1 MPSHRSGLYSSQGG
15 GEGSTGLCVRWS
27 GPWPPQPKRPLLHG
41 LLTTYICW
49 AAPTHIKK
57 GREEAQDLGE
67 GEGRTS
73 LRESSSQ
80 SRRAHPARPGHH
92 GSSLKPW
99 LGYHLHINPG
109 TEGAALLKLSPPCG
123 PRTRGL
129 VCASSLGMGWAD
141 TGVVQLWANPIFG
154 SQPLVWALE
163 GKEWDILV
171 LR

>member
-1 MPSHRSGLYSSQGG
+1 MSGAL
-15 GEGSTGLCVRWS
+15 TPGLQCS
-27 GPWPPQPKRPLLHG
+27 PQPKRPLLHG

-57 GREEAQDLGE
+57 GREEAQDLEE
-67 GEGRTS
+67 GEGRTH

-80 SRRAHPARPGHH
+80 SRRAHPARPEHH

-109 TEGAALLKLSPPCG
+109 TKGAALLKLSPSCG
-123 PRTRGL
+123 PRTGDL
-129 VCASSLGMGWAD
+129 VCASSLGMGAGRHRCSTIVGQPNIW
-141 TGVVQLWANPIFG
+141 V
-154 SQPLVWALE
+154 SQPLLWALE

-171 LR
+171 LG